1 MILLEEDI
9 QQLRIIKTKGTGE
22 QTFNLFSTSIA
33 AFKGVSWQNIKSKTI
48 FNTACCLYIAFQNY
62 AMWDNNLQ
70 TLPLFYS
77 TAWRDPQLERGGC
90 LVGKGGGREGEG
102 GQSKRLQVS
111 AIKHLHSHILVYK
124 SQEAGKREGDT
135 REIRF
140 FLLYLSPPP
149 LFFFRR
155 FIISGFH
162 HFV

>member
-90 LVGKGGGREGEG
+90 LVGKGGGGEEG
-102 GQSKRLQVS
+102 GRGRPVKK
-111 AIKHLHSHILVYK
+111 A
-124 SQEAGKREGDT
+124 AG
-135 REIRF
+135 F
-140 FLLYLSPPP
+140 CY
-149 LFFFRR
+149 
-155 FIISGFH
+155 
-162 HFV
+162 

>member
-33 AFKGVSWQNIKSKTI
+33 AFKGVSWHNIKSKTI

-70 TLPLFYS
+70 TLALFTLIHGEIHS
-77 TAWRDPQLERGGC
+77 LREEGAWWVR
-90 LVGKGGGREGEG
+90 GKGGGGGEGEG

-111 AIKHLHSHILVYK
+111 VIKLLHSHVLVYK
-124 SQEAGKREGDT
+124 SQEAGKRGGDT
-135 REIRF
+135 RAIRF
-140 FLLYLSPPP
+140 FLLYLSLSP
-149 LFFFRR
+149 LFFFAG
-155 FIISGFH
+155 S
-162 HFV
+162 